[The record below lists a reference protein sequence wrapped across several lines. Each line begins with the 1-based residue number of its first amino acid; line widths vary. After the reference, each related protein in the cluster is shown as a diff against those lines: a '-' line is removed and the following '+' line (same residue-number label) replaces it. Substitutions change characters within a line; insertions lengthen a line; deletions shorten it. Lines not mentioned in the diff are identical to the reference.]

1 MLKIGSFEWGNYTIK
16 KLSVVVPIEW
26 VPVRWMW
33 YAKIYLEN
41 SPSVLLLWES
51 ETLFK
56 FFSLIWKTNKLKI
69 HSRFWEINYAKSIK
83 IFIEWMPSLCSIR
96 YRTDLISSVVFFHF
110 LHTNQKLMS
119 LHAIY
124 QLILF
129 DIFTRWLFGKYSEN
143 KCKYCT
149 HYIA

>member
-1 MLKIGSFEWGNYTIK
+1 MLKIVSFEWGNYTIK

-26 VPVRWMW
+26 VPVRWMR
-33 YAKIYLEN
+33 YAKISLEN

-51 ETLFK
+51 ENLFK

-96 YRTDLISSVVFFHF
+96 YRTCRLDLVCRF
-110 LHTNQKLMS
+110 LLFSPYSIPINQKLMN

-129 DIFTRWLFGKYSEN
+129 DILTRWLIN
-143 KCKYCT
+143 CKYCT